1 MNISFDVL
9 PLISDKMSGV
19 GYCQA
24 GLVTSIVKAHPENAY
39 TFDYFSRKDH
49 QVKEQRLA
57 KYMTDSV
64 KLNVSHFSGFV
75 YRSIMNFIPLPYS
88 AFFGKSAEVT
98 HFFNYVVPPKVHGK
112 TVVTVHD
119 MVIKAYPETVR
130 ARTKYFLYTGLE
142 KSMKRADVIV
152 TDSNFS
158 KTEIEKYYPKYAD
171 KVRVVPCGVD
181 LERFHPIE
189 DTTQIIKVK
198 QKFNLSDEYFLY
210 IGTIEPRKNLT
221 RLIEGYSKF
230 VEKYP
235 ECPNLVL
242 AGGKGWLN
250 DEIYS
255 SIEKL
260 GLKDKATFTEYIP
273 SEDMCALINGAMGF
287 LFPSIYE
294 GFGMPPLEAMACG
307 VPVLTS
313 HEASLPEVVG
323 DCAVMVDAYDTQ
335 SIADGI
341 ERLYLDKNLRE
352 ELSVKGLERAKL
364 YTWENA
370 SQTLYSIYEELANGR

>member
-1 MNISFDVL
+1 MNISFDAL

-24 GLVTSIVKAHPENAY
+24 GLVSNMIKLHPEDNY

-49 QVKEQRLA
+49 QIKEQRLE
-57 KYMTDSV
+57 KYMSKNV
-64 KLNVSHFSGFV
+64 SLNVAHHSGFL
-75 YRSIMNFIPLPYS
+75 YRSIMNFIPIPYS
-88 AFFGKSAEVT
+88 HYFGTSADVT

-152 TDSNFS
+152 TDSYFS
-158 KTEIEKYYPKYAD
+158 KSEIEKYYPKYSN
-171 KVRVVPCGVD
+171 KVKVVPCGVN
-181 LERFHPIE
+181 LEKFHRME
-189 DTTQIIKVK
+189 DTAQVEAIKK
-198 QKFNLSDEYFLY
+198 KLGLDYEYFLY

-221 RLIEGYSKF
+221 RLIEGYSIF
-230 VEKYP
+230 AEKYP
-235 ECPNLVL
+235 ECPKLVL

-250 DEIYS
+250 DDIYN
-255 SIEKL
+255 SIKRL
-260 GLKDKATFTEYIP
+260 NLQDKAVFTDYIAD
-273 SEDMCALINGAMGF
+273 SDMCGLINGAMGF

-323 DCAVMVDAYDTQ
+323 DSAVLVDAYNVE
-335 SIADGI
+335 SIAEGI
-341 ERLYLDKNLRE
+341 SKLYIDE
-352 ELSVKGLERAKL
+352 ELRAELSEMGLKQAKK
-364 YTWENA
+364 YTWESA
-370 SQTLYSIYEELANGR
+370 SETLHSIYKELLNE

>member
-1 MNISFDVL
+1 MNISFDAL

-24 GLVTSIVKAHPENAY
+24 GLVSTIIKAHPENSY

-49 QVKEQRLA
+49 QIKEQRL
-57 KYMTDSV
+57 KPYMDKNVS
-64 KLNVSHFSGFV
+64 LNVSHFSGFV
-75 YRSIMNFIPLPYS
+75 YRSIMNFIPIPYTM
-88 AFFGKSAEVT
+88 FFGKSADVT

-130 ARTKYFLYTGLE
+130 ARTKYFLLTGLE
-142 KSMKRADVIV
+142 KSMQRADVIV
-152 TDSNFS
+152 TDSYFS
-158 KTEIEKYYPKYAD
+158 KSEIEKYYPKYAN
-171 KVRVVPCGVD
+171 KVKVVPCGVD
-181 LERFHPIE
+181 LERFYPIE
-189 DTTQIIKVK
+189 EKSKIENVK
-198 QKFNLSDEYFLY
+198 QKFNITTDYFLY

-221 RLIEGYSKF
+221 RLIEGYSIFAK
-230 VEKYP
+230 KYP
-235 ECPNLVL
+235 DCPKLVL

-250 DEIYS
+250 DEIYN
-255 SIEKL
+255 SIERL
-260 GLKDKATFTEYIP
+260 GLKDKALFTDYIP
-273 SEDMCALINGAMGF
+273 SADMCALINGAMGF

-323 DCAVMVDAYDTQ
+323 NSAVMVDAYNVE
-335 SIADGI
+335 SIANGI
-341 ERLYLDKNLRE
+341 EKLYVDENLRK
-352 ELSVKGLERAKL
+352 ELSVKGLQQSKK

-370 SQTLYSIYEELANGR
+370 SEILYKIYEDLING

>member
-1 MNISFDVL
+1 
-9 PLISDKMSGV
+9 
-19 GYCQA
+19 
-24 GLVTSIVKAHPENAY
+24 
-39 TFDYFSRKDH
+39 
-49 QVKEQRLA
+49 
-57 KYMTDSV
+57 
-64 KLNVSHFSGFV
+64 
-75 YRSIMNFIPLPYS
+75 
-88 AFFGKSAEVT
+88 
-98 HFFNYVVPPKVHGK
+98 
-112 TVVTVHD
+112 
-119 MVIKAYPETVR
+119 
-130 ARTKYFLYTGLE
+130 
-142 KSMKRADVIV
+142 MKRADVIV

-189 DTTQIIKVK
+189 DTAQIIKVK

-230 VEKYP
+230 VKKYP

>member
-24 GLVTSIVKAHPENAY
+24 GLVTSIIKQHPENKY

-49 QVKEQRLA
+49 QIKEQRLE
-57 KYMTDSV
+57 KYMSNSV
-64 KLNVSHFSGFV
+64 SLNVSNFSGFV
-75 YRSIMNFIPLPYS
+75 YRSIMNFIPVPYS
-88 AFFGKSAEVT
+88 TFFGKSADVT

-152 TDSNFS
+152 TDSYFS
-158 KTEIEKYYPKYAD
+158 KSEIEKYYPKYAN
-171 KVRVVPCGVD
+171 KVKVVPCGVD
-181 LERFHPIE
+181 LERFHPIDDISE
-189 DTTQIIKVK
+189 IDRVKKSLNIIG
-198 QKFNLSDEYFLY
+198 DYFLY
-210 IGTIEPRKNLT
+210 IGTIEPRKNLS
-221 RLIEGYSKF
+221 RLIEGYSIFAK
-230 VEKYP
+230 KYP

-250 DEIYS
+250 DEIYD

-260 GLKDKATFTEYIP
+260 GLKDKAMFTEYVP
-273 SEDMCALINGAMGF
+273 SGDMCGLINGAMGF

-313 HEASLPEVVG
+313 NEASLPEVVG
-323 DCAVMVDAYDTQ
+323 DCAVMVDAYDTN

-341 ERLYLDKNLRE
+341 TKLYLDENLRKD
-352 ELSVKGLERAKL
+352 LSTRGLEQAKK

-370 SQTLYSIYEELANGR
+370 SNMLYKIYEELANG

>member
-1 MNISFDVL
+1 MNISFDAL

-19 GYCQA
+19 GYRQA
-24 GLVTSIVKAHPENAY
+24 GLVSTIIKEHPENQY

-49 QVKEQRLA
+49 QIKEQRLE
-57 KYMTDSV
+57 KYMSKSV
-64 KLNVSHFSGFV
+64 SLNVSHFSGFV
-75 YRSIMNFIPLPYS
+75 YRTVMNFIPIPYS
-88 AFFGKSAEVT
+88 IFFGNSADIT

-142 KSMKRADVIV
+142 KSMKRADIIV
-152 TDSNFS
+152 TDSQFS
-158 KTEIEKYYPKYAD
+158 KSEIEKYYPKYAH

-181 LERFHPIE
+181 LLRFYPID
-189 DTTQIIKVK
+189 DTSEIEKVT
-198 QKFNLSDEYFLY
+198 QKFGINGEYFLY

-221 RLIEGYSKF
+221 RLIEGYSIFAK
-230 VEKYP
+230 KYP
-235 ECPNLVL
+235 ECPKLVL

-260 GLKDKATFTEYIP
+260 GLKNKALFTDYIP
-273 SEDMCALINGAMGF
+273 SNDMCALINGALGF

-323 DCAVMVDAYDTQ
+323 DSAIMVDAYDTQ

-341 ERLYLDKNLRE
+341 SKLYTDENLRKV
-352 ELSVKGLERAKL
+352 LSIKGLEQAKH

-370 SQTLYSIYEELANGR
+370 SKILYGIYEELANE

>member
-1 MNISFDVL
+1 MNISFDAL

-24 GLVTSIVKAHPENAY
+24 GLVSTIINEHPENRY

-49 QVKEQRLA
+49 QVKEQRLE
-57 KYMTDSV
+57 KYMSDSV
-64 KLNVSHFSGFV
+64 TLNVSHFSGFV
-75 YRSIMNFIPLPYS
+75 YRSIMNFIPVPYYK
-88 AFFGKSAEVT
+88 FFGKSADIT

-112 TVVTVHD
+112 VVVTVHD

-158 KTEIEKYYPKYAD
+158 KSEIEKYYPKYAD
-171 KVRVVPCGVD
+171 KVKVVPCGVD
-181 LERFHPIE
+181 LKRFHPIE
-189 DTTQIIKVK
+189 DTSYIDIVK
-198 QKFNLSDEYFLY
+198 QKFNIEGDYFLY
-210 IGTIEPRKNLT
+210 VGTIEPRKNLT
-221 RLIEGYSKF
+221 RLMESYSIF
-230 VEKYP
+230 AQRYHD
-235 ECPNLVL
+235 CPKLVL

-250 DEIYS
+250 GEIYN
-255 SIEKL
+255 SIERL
-260 GLKDKATFTEYIP
+260 GLKDVTTFTDYVP
-273 SEDMCALINGAMGF
+273 SENMCALINGAIGF
-287 LFPSIYE
+287 LFPSVYE

-313 HEASLPEVVG
+313 REASLPEVVG
-323 DCAVMVDAYDTQ
+323 NSAVMVDAYSTE

-341 ERLYLDKNLRE
+341 VKLYTDEALRK
-352 ELSVKGLERAKL
+352 ELSAKGLKRAEK

-370 SQTLYSIYEELANGR
+370 SKILYKVYEDLLNG

>member
-1 MNISFDVL
+1 MNISFDAL

-24 GLVTSIVKAHPENAY
+24 GLVSTIINQHPENKY

-49 QVKEQRLA
+49 HIKEQRLE
-57 KYMTDSV
+57 KYMSKSV
-64 KLNVSHFSGFV
+64 TLNVSHFSGFV
-75 YRSIMNFIPLPYS
+75 YRTIMNFIPIPYS
-88 AFFGKSAEVT
+88 MFFGKSADVT

-152 TDSNFS
+152 TDSQFS
-158 KTEIEKYYPKYAD
+158 KSEIEKYYPKYSH

-181 LERFHPIE
+181 LERFYPIE
-189 DTTQIIKVK
+189 DTSKIDVVK
-198 QKFNLSDEYFLY
+198 KKFNITSDYFLY

-221 RLIEGYSKF
+221 RLIEGYSIFAK
-230 VEKYP
+230 KYP
-235 ECPNLVL
+235 DCPKLVM

-250 DEIYS
+250 DEIYN

-260 GLKDKATFTEYIP
+260 GLKEKAMFTEYIP

-313 HEASLPEVVG
+313 NEASLPEVVG
-323 DCAVMVDAYDTQ
+323 DSAIMVDAYNVN

-341 ERLYLDKNLRE
+341 AKLYTNENLRK
-352 ELSVKGLERAKL
+352 ELSVKGLAQAKK

-370 SQTLYSIYEELANGR
+370 SKILYGIYEELANG